1 MYLFIS
7 LQASGERLGIKVSAH
22 ELGFYDKVLTAHIE
36 KDSEEARTKYA
47 DDIEREDRE
56 AEERKNAKKSGP
68 CICS

>member
-1 MYLFIS
+1 
-7 LQASGERLGIKVSAH
+7 VSAH

-36 KDSEEARTKYA
+36 KDVEEDRTKYA

>member
-1 MYLFIS
+1 MYICTGI
-7 LQASGERLGIKVSAH
+7 QASAERLGIKVSAH

-36 KDSEEARTKYA
+36 KDNAEERTTYA